1 MHYSS
6 FGVTENFLSNFV
18 INIKVIAFS
27 HNNSHSTATCFL
39 LFYPLS
45 AIFNRNNLVVSD
57 N

>member
-1 MHYSS
+1 MYYSS

-45 AIFNRNNLVVSD
+45 ARFNRNNLVVSD